1 MNYSHRFWLFGP
13 VGLFAILML
22 GVMGYW
28 WITSSAVAR
37 KLDAINGH
45 EIAPG
50 IKVSFARKAMSG
62 FPFRV
67 DSELDGLR
75 VEIPAAHGPMVWTA
89 EHFAMHALTYNHAQF
104 IFEAAGQQVL
114 TWRGESGVQHIYRFL
129 PGLLRASA
137 IAQRGE
143 LSRFDL
149 DLLDAASP
157 DVSAA
162 RFQLHLRKDPKID
175 GLDFVIEA
183 DGVHIAPDLDPA
195 FGSDIKSF
203 RLDAMMSPGASF
215 DGLLGGHADWR
226 AAMEDWR
233 TRHGG
238 VLVNTIAMNWGKLA
252 IAGKGAMA
260 VDEMHRPM
268 GALRLRVDDW
278 QPLVQQAQQRGW
290 LKGAHDG
297 LAAGFFALAGNMQGS
312 GPLAAMLG
320 FKDGVMSVGSIPAGL
335 LSPLY

>member
-28 WITSSAVAR
+28 WMASSAVSH

-50 IKVSFARKAMSG
+50 IKVSFAQKTMSG
-62 FPFRV
+62 FPFLV

-75 VEIPAAHGPMVWTA
+75 VEIPAAHGPMVWTT

-104 IFEAAGQQVL
+104 VFEAAGKQVL
-114 TWRGESGVQHIYRFL
+114 TWRSESGAQHIYRFL
-129 PGLLRASA
+129 PGLFRASA
-137 IAQRGE
+137 VAQRGE

-149 DLLDAASP
+149 DLMDAASP

-162 RFQLHLRKDPKID
+162 RLQIHLRKDPKID

-183 DGVHIAPDLDPA
+183 DGVYIAPNLKPA
-195 FGSDIKSF
+195 FGPDIKSF
-203 RLDAMMSPGASF
+203 RMDAMMSPGTSF
-215 DGLLGGHADWR
+215 DRLLAGQADWR
-226 AAMEDWR
+226 GAMENWR
-233 TRHGG
+233 VRHGG
-238 VLVNTIAMNWGKLA
+238 LLVKAIAVNWGRLE
-252 IAGKGAMA
+252 IAGKGAMT

-268 GALRLRVDDW
+268 GALQLRIDGW
-278 QPLVQQAQQRGW
+278 QPLVQQAQQHGW
-290 LKGAHDG
+290 LKGTHG
-297 LAAGFFALAGNMQGS
+297 LAAGFFAFAGNMQGS
-312 GPLAAMLG
+312 GPLTATLG
-320 FKDGVMSVGSIPAGL
+320 FKDGVMSVGSIPAEL

>member
-28 WITSSAVAR
+28 WVASSVASH

-50 IKVSFARKAMSG
+50 IKVSFAHKTMGG

-137 IAQRGE
+137 IVRGGE
-143 LSRFDL
+143 ISRFDL
-149 DLLDAASP
+149 DLLNAASP

-162 RFQLHLRKDPKID
+162 RFQIHLRKDPKID
-175 GLDFVIEA
+175 GLDFVAEA

-195 FGSDIKSF
+195 LGPDIKSF
-203 RLDAMMSPGASF
+203 RLDAMMSPGTSF
-215 DGLLGGHADWR
+215 DGLLAGHADWR
-226 AAMEDWR
+226 AAMENWR

-238 VLVNTIAMNWGKLA
+238 MLVNAIAVNWGKLD
-252 IAGKGAMA
+252 IAGKGALT

-268 GALRLRVDDW
+268 GALELKVSDW
-278 QPLVQQAQQRGW
+278 QPLIQQAQQHGW
-290 LKGAHDG
+290 LKGDNNG
-297 LAAGFFALAGNMQGS
+297 LAAGFFAFAGNMQGS
-312 GPLAAMLG
+312 GPLTATLG
-320 FKDGVMSVGSIPAGL
+320 FKDGVMSIGSVPAEL